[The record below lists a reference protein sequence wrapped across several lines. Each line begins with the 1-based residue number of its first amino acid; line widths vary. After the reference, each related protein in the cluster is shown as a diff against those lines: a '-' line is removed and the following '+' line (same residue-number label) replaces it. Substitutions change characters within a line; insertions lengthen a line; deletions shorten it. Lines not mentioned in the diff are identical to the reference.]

1 MFEYV
6 WSIDLGRN
14 RFSWIKGNLKH
25 WKFIEYENTDY
36 VYFRI
41 YKLEFYKSKKKRRG

>member
-1 MFEYV
+1 MGEVV
-6 WSIDLGRN
+6 WSIRLGRLQIY
-14 RFSWIKGNLKH
+14 WLKKVFNT

-41 YKLEFYKSKKKRRG
+41 YKLTFYKSKK